1 MNKEKC
7 GELGT
12 CESLGGE
19 VGKETEVS
27 QRNPQGRS
35 FLFLRVWEGLW
46 VSWGAGGRCRE
57 RCAESCAEVGE
68 QQSWEAEE
76 RAGEALF
83 H

>member
-1 MNKEKC
+1 MHGGDLRGHTKRISVNKEKC

-46 VSWGAGGRCRE
+46 VSWGAGGRGLRSRAWE
-57 RCAESCAEVGE
+57 EVG
-68 QQSWEAEE
+68 Q
-76 RAGEALF
+76 GC
-83 H
+83 